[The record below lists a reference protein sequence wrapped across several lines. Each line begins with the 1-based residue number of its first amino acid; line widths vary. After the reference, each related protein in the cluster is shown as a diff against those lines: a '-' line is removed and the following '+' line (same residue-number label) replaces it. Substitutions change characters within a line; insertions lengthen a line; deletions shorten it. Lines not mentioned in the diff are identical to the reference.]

1 MTAPSKKKRQKK
13 KSRGTRPALHTATVL
28 ALLAGSAYFT
38 YALRTEEQAKTPAV
52 HVVTGENAAAGTTA
66 GATGAQK
73 WERVQSPARSV
84 LRDGSGQV
92 LATFTDGARTATLTG
107 PSRTFSEPATT
118 TSRVVTDNWVR
129 LLPEAWK
136 QGAENQQWFKDW
148 FKKYYGSRE
157 DDVFAIAFQYGDQ
170 APVKKDAQGTPYAGD
185 AAFGPLNPGGSV
197 GNDLR
202 LEQSDFYDY
211 LGKPYTFRNGVT
223 RQPQP
228 ARYRSMDCS
237 GFVRTVFGYR
247 ARYPLMPDDTPG
259 AGLPRTAN
267 GIARSALGTD
277 VIPLKGV
284 GPEHRPTSIDVIQ
297 PGDLVFFKLDAR
309 TKDRLDHTGIY
320 LGTDTDGHNVF
331 ISSRE
336 EANGPTIG
344 DKGGASHLDGNGYYA
359 TTLRSA
365 KRL

>member
-1 MTAPSKKKRQKK
+1 MTARP
-13 KSRGTRPALHTATVL
+13 KSRRSRPVLHTFTVL

-38 YALRTEEQAKTPAV
+38 YALRVEEQAKAPAV
-52 HVVTGENAAAGTTA
+52 QVVQDKAITA
-66 GATGAQK
+66 GLTAGEAGAQK
-73 WERVQSPARSV
+73 WERVRSPDRSV
-84 LRDGSGQV
+84 LRDTTGQV

-107 PSRTFSEPATT
+107 PSRTFTEPANT
-118 TSRVVTDNWVR
+118 TSRVVTENWVR
-129 LLPEAWK
+129 LMPEAWK

-148 FKKYYGSRE
+148 FKKYFGSQE
-157 DDVFAIAFQYGDQ
+157 DDVFAMAFQYGDQ
-170 APVKKDAQGTPYAGD
+170 APVKKDAQGTSYAGD
-185 AAFGPLNPGGSV
+185 ASFGPLNPNGSA

-202 LEQSDFYDY
+202 LEQSDFFDY
-211 LGKPYTFRNGVT
+211 LGTPYTFRNGV
-223 RQPQP
+223 RKQPQT

-237 GFVRTVFGYR
+237 GFIRTVFGYR

-267 GIARSALGTD
+267 GMARSALGTD
-277 VIPLKGV
+277 VIPLEGV
-284 GPEHRPTSIDVIQ
+284 GADDRPTSIDVIQ
-297 PGDLVFFKLDAR
+297 PGDLLFFKLDAR

-320 LGTDTDGHNVF
+320 LGTDTDGHKIF

-344 DKGGASHLDGNGYYA
+344 DKGGTSRLDGNGYYA

>member
-1 MTAPSKKKRQKK
+1 MTAKPKR
-13 KSRGTRPALHTATVL
+13 RRTRAVLHTLTVL

-38 YALRTEEQAKTPAV
+38 YALRAQEQAKAPSVQMVQDKNIT
-52 HVVTGENAAAGTTA
+52 AALTSG
-66 GATGAQK
+66 GASGQK

-84 LRDGSGQV
+84 LRDATGQV

-107 PSRTFSEPATT
+107 PSRTFTEPANTT
-118 TSRVVTDNWVR
+118 ARVVTENWVR
-129 LLPEAWK
+129 LMPEPWK
-136 QGAENQQWFKDW
+136 QGAESTPWFKEW
-148 FKKYYGSRE
+148 FKKYFGSQE
-157 DDVFAIAFQYGDQ
+157 DDIFAFAFQYGDQ
-170 APVKKDAQGTPYAGD
+170 APVKKDAQGVPYAGD
-185 AAFGPLNPGGSV
+185 ASFGPLNPSGSE

-202 LEQSDFYDY
+202 LEQSDFFDY
-211 LGKPYTFRNGVT
+211 LGTPYTFRNGV
-223 RQPQP
+223 RKVPQT

-259 AGLPRTAN
+259 PGLPRTAN

-284 GPEHRPTSIDVIQ
+284 AAQFRPASVDVIQ
-297 PGDLVFFKLDAR
+297 PGDLLFFKLDAR

-320 LGTDTDGHNVF
+320 LGTDTDGHQIF

-344 DKGGASHLDGNGYYA
+344 DKGGASRLDGNGYYA
-359 TTLRSA
+359 TTLRSV

>member
-1 MTAPSKKKRQKK
+1 MTAKPKGR
-13 KSRGTRPALHTATVL
+13 RRTRPVLHTLTVL

-38 YALRTEEQAKTPAV
+38 YALRAQEQAKAPSVQMVQDKNITAALKAGDS
-52 HVVTGENAAAGTTA
+52 TG
-66 GATGAQK
+66 QK
-73 WERVQSPARSV
+73 WERVPSPARSV
-84 LRDGSGQV
+84 LRDAGGQV

-107 PSRTFSEPATT
+107 PSRTFTEPANTT
-118 TSRVVTDNWVR
+118 TRVVTENWVR
-129 LLPEAWK
+129 LMPEPWK
-136 QGAENQQWFKDW
+136 QGAENTPWFKEW
-148 FKKYYGSRE
+148 FKKYYGSQE
-157 DDVFAIAFQYGDQ
+157 DDLFAFAFQYGHQ
-170 APVKKDAQGTPYAGD
+170 APVKKDPQGVSYAGD
-185 AAFGPLNPGGSV
+185 ASFGPLNPNGSV

-202 LEQSDFYDY
+202 LEQSDFFDY
-211 LGKPYTFRNGVT
+211 LGIPYTFRNGVKK
-223 RQPQP
+223 QPQA

-259 AGLPRTAN
+259 PGLPRTAN

-284 GPEHRPTSIDVIQ
+284 GAQARPASIDVIQ
-297 PGDLVFFKLDAR
+297 PGDLLFFKLDAR

-320 LGTDTDGHNVF
+320 LGTDTDGHQIF

-336 EANGPTIG
+336 EADGPTIG
-344 DKGGASHLDGNGYYA
+344 DKGGTSRLDGNGYYA
-359 TTLRSA
+359 TTLRSV

>member
-1 MTAPSKKKRQKK
+1 MTAKP
-13 KSRGTRPALHTATVL
+13 KSRRRTRPVLHTVTVL

-38 YALRTEEQAKTPAV
+38 YALRAQEQAKAPSVQMVQDKNIT
-52 HVVTGENAAAGTTA
+52 AALKGGDAG
-66 GATGAQK
+66 GQK
-73 WERVQSPARSV
+73 WERVQSPNRSV
-84 LRDGSGQV
+84 LRDATGQV

-107 PSRTFSEPATT
+107 PSRTFTEPAN
-118 TSRVVTDNWVR
+118 TSTRVVTENWVR
-129 LLPEAWK
+129 LMPEPWK
-136 QGAENQQWFKDW
+136 QGAESTPWFKEW
-148 FKKYYGSRE
+148 FRKYFGSQE
-157 DDVFAIAFQYGDQ
+157 DDIFAVAFQYGDQ
-170 APVKKDAQGTPYAGD
+170 APVKKDAQGVSYAGD
-185 AAFGPLNPGGSV
+185 ASFGPLNPNGSE

-202 LEQSDFYDY
+202 LEQSDFFDY
-211 LGKPYTFRNGVT
+211 LGTPYTFRNGVRKT
-223 RQPQP
+223 PQT

-259 AGLPRTAN
+259 PGLPRTAN
-267 GIARSALGTD
+267 GIARSALGAD

-284 GPEHRPTSIDVIQ
+284 GAEFRPASIDVIQ
-297 PGDLVFFKLDAR
+297 PGDLLFFKLDAR

-320 LGTDTDGHNVF
+320 LGTDTDGHQIF

-344 DKGGASHLDGNGYYA
+344 DKGGTSRLDGNGYYA
-359 TTLRSA
+359 ATLRSV

>member
-1 MTAPSKKKRQKK
+1 MTASPKKGRRNR
-13 KSRGTRPALHTATVL
+13 SALHTAVVL
-28 ALLAGSAYFT
+28 TLLAGSAYLT

-52 HVVTGENAAAGTTA
+52 RIVAGKSGVGTGEA
-66 GATGAQK
+66 GAEK

-84 LRDGSGQV
+84 LRDASGRV
-92 LATFTDGARTATLTG
+92 LAAFTDGARTATLTG
-107 PSRTFSEPATT
+107 PSRTFAEPATT
-118 TSRVVTDNWVR
+118 SSRVVTEDWVR
-129 LLPEAWK
+129 LMPQPWK
-136 QGAENQQWFKDW
+136 QGAESQAWFKEW
-148 FKKYYGSRE
+148 FKKYFGSTEE
-157 DDVFAIAFQYGDQ
+157 DIFATAFQYGDQ
-170 APVKKDAQGTPYAGD
+170 APVKKDAQGVPYAGD
-185 AAFGPLNPGGSV
+185 ASFGPLNPNGSV

-211 LGKPYTFRNGVT
+211 LGKPYAFRNGVT
-223 RQPQP
+223 RQPTP
-228 ARYRSMDCS
+228 ARYRAIDCS

-284 GPEHRPTSIDVIQ
+284 GAADRPASIDVLQ
-297 PGDLVFFKLDAR
+297 PGDLVFFKLDQR

-320 LGTDTDGHNVF
+320 LGNDADGHKIF

-344 DKGGASHLDGNGYYA
+344 DKGGASRLDGNGYYA